1 MKTVIITG
9 GATGIGLA
17 IAEHF
22 LSNKWQVMITWR
34 NAERL
39 AQVKQEL
46 GSKYGA
52 ELIDF
57 CQADVA
63 NEEEVNALHKKTS
76 ERFGKVDAVVNNAGI
91 VIWGHVHE
99 MVAADWDSIFNT
111 NVKGT
116 FINMTRSM
124 TMGYGKYGVRVNC
137 VAPGP
142 TNTSMFPQEFKEA
155 FRQNS
160 PLWRIV
166 EPEKIA
172 KAVFFMATDASS
184 AITGETIPVTAGF
197 EISTGQPRMID

>member
-116 FINMTRSM
+116 FINMTCSM
-124 TMGYGKYGVRVNC
+124 AMGYGKYGVRVNC

-172 KAVFFMATDASS
+172 KTVFFMATDASS

>member
-1 MKTVIITG
+1 MKTVVITG

-22 LSNKWQVMITWR
+22 LSNKWQVMITWS
-34 NAERL
+34 NAEHL

-57 CQADVA
+57 CQTGVT
-63 NEEEVNALHKKTS
+63 NEEEVNALHNMTS

-99 MVAADWDSIFNT
+99 MAAADWNSIFNT

-124 TMGYGKYGVRVNC
+124 AMGYGKYGVRVNC

-155 FRQNS
+155 FSQNS
-160 PLWRIV
+160 PLGHIV

-172 KAVFFMATDASS
+172 KAVFFMLQMFRAPSPEKQS
-184 AITGETIPVTAGF
+184 L
-197 EISTGQPRMID
+197 

>member
-124 TMGYGKYGVRVNC
+124 AMGYGKYGVRVNC

>member
-91 VIWGHVHE
+91 VIWGYVHE

-124 TMGYGKYGVRVNC
+124 AMGYGKYGVRVNC

>member
-1 MKTVIITG
+1 MKTVVITG

-124 TMGYGKYGVRVNC
+124 AMGYGKYGVRVNC

>member
-1 MKTVIITG
+1 MKTVNITG

-63 NEEEVNALHKKTS
+63 NEEEVNALHKTS

-124 TMGYGKYGVRVNC
+124 AMGYGKYGVRVNC

>member
-9 GATGIGLA
+9 GAKGIGLA

-91 VIWGHVHE
+91 VIWGYVHE

-124 TMGYGKYGVRVNC
+124 AMGYGKYGVRVNC

-197 EISTGQPRMID
+197 EISTGLPRMID

>member
-17 IAEHF
+17 IAEHY

-91 VIWGHVHE
+91 VIWGYVHE

-124 TMGYGKYGVRVNC
+124 AMGYGKYGVRVNC

>member
-124 TMGYGKYGVRVNC
+124 AMGYGKYGVRVNC

-197 EISTGQPRMID
+197 EISTGQSRMID

>member
-17 IAEHF
+17 IAEHY

-91 VIWGHVHE
+91 VIWGYVHE
-99 MVAADWDSIFNT
+99 KVAADWDSIFNT

-124 TMGYGKYGVRVNC
+124 AMGYGKYGVRVNC

>member
-1 MKTVIITG
+1 MKTVVITG

-22 LSNKWQVMITWR
+22 LSNKWQVMITWS

-52 ELIDF
+52 ELIVF
-57 CQADVA
+57 CQTDVT
-63 NEEEVNALHKKTS
+63 NEEEVNALHNMTS

-99 MVAADWDSIFNT
+99 MAAADWNSIFNT

-124 TMGYGKYGVRVNC
+124 AMGYGKYGVRVNS

-142 TNTSMFPQEFKEA
+142 TNTSMFPLEFKEA
-155 FRQNS
+155 FSQNS
-160 PLWRIV
+160 PLGRIV

-172 KAVFFMATDASS
+172 KAVFFMLQMFRAPSLEKQS
-184 AITGETIPVTAGF
+184 L
-197 EISTGQPRMID
+197 